1 MQNREIEQMRAEDKF
16 YGEKQKRRQVQQKD
30 KSKGSFKN
38 FSARELMDMEDTY
51 DFE

>member
-1 MQNREIEQMRAEDKF
+1 MQNRDIEQMRAEDKS
-16 YGEKQKRRQVQQKD
+16 YGEKQKGRPVQQKG
-30 KSKGSFKN
+30 KNKGNFKN